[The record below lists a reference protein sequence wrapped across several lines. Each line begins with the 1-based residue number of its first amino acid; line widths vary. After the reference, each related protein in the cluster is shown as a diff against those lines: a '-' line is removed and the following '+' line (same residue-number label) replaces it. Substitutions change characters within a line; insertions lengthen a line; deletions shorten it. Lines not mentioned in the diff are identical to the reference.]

1 MLDRTL
7 EPEIMDSCDEAMA
20 YDAMD
25 HSAVNEAF
33 ARDLLA
39 VPSLGTDL
47 LDLGTGTALIPSVLC
62 RLNPDVRIMAADA
75 SRWMLE
81 IARYNLEV
89 FQCAS
94 RVQLHLVD
102 AKDMIF
108 QDNYFDGVISNTLLH
123 HLPEHDAFFR
133 EAIRV
138 LRPGGVLFLRDLF
151 RPETDAEVERLVMT
165 HGGIDSKGQQLLRQ
179 SFHAALTLAEIQ
191 SLVEPFGISKDCV
204 RMTSDRHWTL
214 AARASSSKQSF
225 APVHPLQPSTDP
237 STQA

>member
-1 MLDRTL
+1 MLERTL
-7 EPEIMDSCDEAMA
+7 EPEVMDTCEEAMA

-25 HSAVNEAF
+25 HSTVNEAF

-39 VPSLGTDL
+39 LPSLGTDF
-47 LDLGTGTALIPSVLC
+47 LDLGTGTALIPTILC
-62 RLNPDVRIMAADA
+62 RMHPDIRIMAADA

-108 QDNYFDGVISNTLLH
+108 QNNYFDGVISNTLIH
-123 HLPEHDAFFR
+123 HLPTHDAFFK
-133 EAIRV
+133 ESIRV
-138 LRPGGVLFLRDLF
+138 LRPGGILFLRDLV
-151 RPETDAEVERLVMT
+151 RPESVEEVEQLVAT
-165 HGGIDSKGQQLLRQ
+165 YGGSDAQGQQLLRQ
-179 SFHAALTLAEIQ
+179 SFHAALTLEEIRTM
-191 SLVEPFGISKDCV
+191 VAPFGIPPECV

-214 AARASSSKQSF
+214 SARALPSKQEF
-225 APVHPLQPSTDP
+225 APGELPVPLPETSHD
-237 STQA
+237 A